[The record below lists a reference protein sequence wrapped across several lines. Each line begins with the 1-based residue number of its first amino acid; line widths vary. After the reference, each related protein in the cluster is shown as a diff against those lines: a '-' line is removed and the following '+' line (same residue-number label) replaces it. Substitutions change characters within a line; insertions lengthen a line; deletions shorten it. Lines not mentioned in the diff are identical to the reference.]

1 MKSSLWACLQS
12 LKGRKRQE
20 VKGRNQIKYIF
31 NCKWIVI
38 FFSSFLFLAVYY
50 RSLQSILILYRSIRF
65 NIVTS
70 IMEIR
75 VIAINIQKKPFP
87 VLSLFLY
94 SCTRINL
101 GGAWFQNNK
110 QIRLNDKSSAFSTD
124 FNPAS
129 RAKSKSPIGKHF
141 GEKQVC
147 IFLSLKHD
155 YCKHCFPTICN
166 LWPSPKIHSKHQVSR
181 IQNQIPCSIK
191 KYVQAENL
199 QAFRRQNSNKNESNK
214 HAITLIICSN
224 AKADCNIIGFWLGII
239 CWSILL

>member
-1 MKSSLWACLQS
+1 MKEKARSKGKKPDKVHIQLQM
-12 LKGRKRQE
+12 
-20 VKGRNQIKYIF
+20 
-31 NCKWIVI
+31 NCD
-38 FFSSFLFLAVYY
+38 FLFFFWQFTMYLFYY
-50 RSLQSILILYRSIRF
+50 RSLQCMLILYRSIRF
-65 NIVTS
+65 NIVIS

-75 VIAINIQKKPFP
+75 VIAINIFLKNPFP

-124 FNPAS
+124 FSPAS

-155 YCKHCFPTICN
+155 YCKHCFPTI
-166 LWPSPKIHSKHQVSR
+166 
-181 IQNQIPCSIK
+181 QNQILCSIK